1 MSEPFIFIGT
11 HSIREGK
18 LQNLKQYE
26 QELVALVE
34 ANEPRLIAFHIFV
47 NEDGTQATTIQVH
60 PDAASMAFHM
70 QALGQ
75 KISEAYAF
83 LERTERIEVYGTP
96 SDQVLEMMRQ
106 LAGSGVPLSVKVN
119 HLGGFTCHGLAGQ
132 QDPAI
137 LRAARPAQPDRTTA
151 ASYDAVQPP
160 DRG

>member
-1 MSEPFIFIGT
+1 MSEPFIFLGT

-18 LQNLKQYE
+18 LQDLKQYE

-47 NEDGTQATTIQVH
+47 N
-60 PDAASMAFHM
+60 
-70 QALGQ
+70 
-75 KISEAYAF
+75 

-119 HLGGFTCHGLAGQ
+119 HLGGFTRRGLAG
-132 QDPAI
+132 
-137 LRAARPAQPDRTTA
+137 
-151 ASYDAVQPP
+151 
-160 DRG
+160 

>member
-18 LQNLKQYE
+18 LQDLKQYE

-70 QALGQ
+70 QVLGQ
-75 KISEAYAF
+75 KIGQAYAF

-119 HLGGFTCHGLAGQ
+119 HLGGFTRQGLAG
-132 QDPAI
+132 
-137 LRAARPAQPDRTTA
+137 
-151 ASYDAVQPP
+151 
-160 DRG
+160 